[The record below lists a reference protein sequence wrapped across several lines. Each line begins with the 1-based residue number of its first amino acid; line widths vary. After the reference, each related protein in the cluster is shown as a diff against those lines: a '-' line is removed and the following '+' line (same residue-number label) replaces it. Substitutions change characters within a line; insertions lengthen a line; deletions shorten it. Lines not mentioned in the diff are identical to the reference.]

1 MSALTGTLKQLSQT
15 FSDCDLWWYLFGAQA
30 LIAYGFP
37 RATADVDFTVPH
49 ASPNYLELSAHLIES
64 KAG

>member
-30 LIAYGFP
+30 LYILDTLRLLEEALGGSQSITTTIVKKLTSP
-37 RATADVDFTVPH
+37 LCVFT
-49 ASPNYLELSAHLIES
+49 
-64 KAG
+64 